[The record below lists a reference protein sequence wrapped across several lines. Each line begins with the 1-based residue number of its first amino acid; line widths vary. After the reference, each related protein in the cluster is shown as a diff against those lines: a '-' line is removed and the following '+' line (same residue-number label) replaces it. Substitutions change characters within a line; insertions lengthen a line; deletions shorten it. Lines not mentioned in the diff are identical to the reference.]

1 MKKVQEKRD
10 GAMQVK
16 SADMSSKI
24 SDKLARIE
32 KLQAIDA
39 KSAAYGIQQKVREL
53 GRRQKLLI

>member
-1 MKKVQEKRD
+1 
-10 GAMQVK
+10 MQVK

-24 SDKLARIE
+24 SEKLARIE

-39 KSAAYGIQQKVREL
+39 KSAAYDIQQKVREL